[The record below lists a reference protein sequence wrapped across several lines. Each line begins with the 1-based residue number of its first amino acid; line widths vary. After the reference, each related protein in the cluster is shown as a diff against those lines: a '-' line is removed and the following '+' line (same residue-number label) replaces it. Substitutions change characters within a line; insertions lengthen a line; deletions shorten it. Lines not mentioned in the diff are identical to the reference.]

1 MRIERD
7 SLGEVQ
13 VPSERYYGAQTA
25 RSLTFFNI
33 GIETIPWE
41 VIEAFAVIKKAAAE
55 VNRELGLLDRDIAAL
70 IREAAQAI
78 LSGHLNAEFPLRV
91 WQTGS
96 GTHTNMN
103 VNEVIAN
110 WANEKAGTG
119 RGASVPV
126 HPNDHVNMSQSSN
139 DTFPAAMHIAAVASL
154 RRQLL
159 PSLVLLRDSLD
170 TRRAAFDGI
179 VKIGRTHLMDA
190 VPLTLGQEFSG
201 YVTQINY
208 GIERVERCLPSLFR
222 LALGGTAVG
231 TGLNAH
237 PAFAARIAARIAET
251 TGEPF
256 VSAEN
261 KFEALAANDAIVET
275 SGALTTLAAS
285 LMKIGNDVR
294 LLASGP
300 RCGIGELRLPAN
312 QPGSS
317 IMPGKVNPAQC
328 EALTMIAVQV
338 MGNNTTIGIAGAS
351 GALELNVYKPVLI
364 YNLLQS
370 VRLLADGCRSF
381 ALNCIDGTEANREII
396 KAYVNRSLMLVT
408 ALSPRLGYETAARI
422 AKKAFD
428 ENCTLKAA
436 ALGLGVLSE
445 QEFDQIVVP
454 SKMTGPSLRDGGKL
468 SPIALPGGNHQEKL
482 ENGKNNE

>member
-1 MRIERD
+1 MRKLRIEHD
-7 SLGEVQ
+7 TMGEVK
-13 VPSERYYGAQTA
+13 VPSDRYYGAQTA
-25 RSLTFFNI
+25 RSMEFFNI
-33 GIETIPWE
+33 GIETVPGE
-41 VIEAFAVIKKAAAE
+41 VIAALVMIKKASAQ
-55 VNRELGLLDRDIAAL
+55 VNRELGLLEGHIAEL
-70 IREAAQAI
+70 IQDAAESI
-78 LSGHLNAEFPLRV
+78 LRGEFEAEFPLRV

-110 WANEKAGTG
+110 VANEKAGTG
-119 RGASVPV
+119 RGVNTPV

-139 DTFPAAMHIAAVASL
+139 DAFPAAMHIAAIAAI
-154 RRQLL
+154 RRRLL
-159 PSLVLLRDSLD
+159 PSLKLLRDSLD
-170 TRRAAFDGI
+170 SRRAAFDGI

-231 TGLNAH
+231 TGLNTH
-237 PAFAARIAARIAET
+237 PEFATRVAARIAEM

-261 KFEALAANDAIVET
+261 KFEAIAAHDAIVET

-285 LMKIGNDVR
+285 LMKIANDIR

-300 RCGIGELRLPAN
+300 RCGIGELILPAN

-328 EALTMIAVQV
+328 EALTMVAAQV
-338 MGNNTTIGIAGAS
+338 LGNNTTIGIAGAS
-351 GALELNVYKPVLI
+351 GTLELNVFKPVLI

-370 VRLLADGCRSF
+370 TRLLADGCGSF
-381 ALNCIDGTEANREII
+381 AKNCVDGIEANHEVIEGH
-396 KAYVNRSLMLVT
+396 VGRSLMLVT
-408 ALSPRLGYETAARI
+408 ALGPRLGYETAARI

-436 ALGLGVLSE
+436 ALALGVLTE
-445 QEFDQIVVP
+445 NEFDRIVVP
-454 SKMTGPSLRDGGKL
+454 LKMVGPYFSDADKPASADKKHEIKERKE
-468 SPIALPGGNHQEKL
+468 P
-482 ENGKNNE
+482 